1 MVGRF
6 LAGIGAVIWAP
17 SERRYLLVRR
27 TPDKDFA
34 PGVWECV
41 TGRVDQGESFEDALH
56 REVREEIGTAVTADF
71 IIGTTHFYRGPAVPE
86 NELVGVV
93 YHCSLN
99 NPSAVRLNEEHDDLR
114 WVTYDEAR
122 ALLAESVH
130 RSEQWMLNLLG
141 RAERMHTRD
150 FAGVIVHNRQIGL
163 ELG

>member
-17 SERRYLLVRR
+17 SEARYLLVRR

-56 REVREEIGTAVTADF
+56 REVREEIGVAVTADF
-71 IIGTTHFYRGPAVPE
+71 IIGTTHFYRGPAMPA

-93 YHCSLN
+93 YHCSLSD
-99 NPSAVRLNEEHDDLR
+99 PSAVRLNEEHDDLR
-114 WVTYDEAR
+114 WVTYDEAQG
-122 ALLAESVH
+122 LLGDSTH
-130 RSEQWMLNLLG
+130 RSERWMLSLLG
-141 RAERMHTRD
+141 RTERMHTRD
-150 FAGVIVHNRQIGL
+150 FAGIIAHNRDMGL